1 MAQNARDNRISRRS
15 WLLAGLALP
24 LFTARAGDE
33 LDPPLFDGDNLLPV
47 LPPKFHFLTGKPL
60 ERLNGGSTVHFLADI
75 SLFTDDKHT
84 TVKKSPVQHFIVS
97 QDIWDRTF
105 KVTIPNF
112 GPHDKTGLTAAQAE
126 SWCLE
131 NLYISASGVPK
142 DQPLWMRFRMST
154 LHQDD
159 LSRVIGDDSISLTSF
174 FEFISRRAGAGESQ
188 WVYETIRAFRLQDL
202 KKMLFGRSNR
212 LG

>member
-1 MAQNARDNRISRRS
+1 MTPKGRDNRISRRS

-24 LFTARAGDE
+24 LFTARAADE
-33 LDPPLFDGDNLLPV
+33 LAPPLFDGDNLQPV

-60 ERLNGGSTVHFLADI
+60 ERLNGGNTVHFLTQI

-84 TVKKSPVQHFIVS
+84 TVKNTVQHFILS

-112 GPHDKTGLTAAQAE
+112 GPHEKTGLTAAQAE

-131 NLYISASGVPK
+131 NLYIGTAGLPK
-142 DQPLWMRFRMST
+142 DQPLWMKFNMRTVR
-154 LHQDD
+154 QDD
-159 LSRVIGDDSISLTSF
+159 LARIIGDDRISLTSF
-174 FEFISRRAGAGESQ
+174 FEYISRRAGAGEPQ
-188 WVYETIRAFRLQDL
+188 WVFETLRAFRLQDL
-202 KKMLFGRSNR
+202 KKKLFG
-212 LG
+212 G